1 MTPRDPRTLVAHLE
15 DLSIPPRSASGAA
28 RASRSRRW
36 PGSGPRRSPR

>member
-15 DLSIPPRSASGAA
+15 DLSIPPPASGAA